1 MWKNI
6 HEKHL
11 CLYLSIYVIL
21 LINLVNMY
29 FTGCQR
35 DNLLRVDAHKKKVFF
50 SGRTTKVQMSPLDL
64 SGSNFT
70 IFFNLDMV

>member
-1 MWKNI
+1 
-6 HEKHL
+6 
-11 CLYLSIYVIL
+11 
-21 LINLVNMY
+21 MY

-35 DNLLRVDAHKKKVFF
+35 NTLLRVDAHKKKIFF